1 MIKGLYTSATSMS
14 PRMFRQEVAANN
26 LANINTA
33 GFKKD
38 RFFLRTLMR
47 ADRILSESE
56 MGIAGQIITDYEE
69 GALNHTGS
77 PLDLALRGEGFFT
90 VDTPQG
96 MRYTRNGHFALNTDG
111 QLVTSEG
118 FVVLGEDGPVEIHG
132 KNVLIAENGE
142 ITVDGNVVG
151 RLLITDFEKPYNL
164 KKLGDSLFVPRSEGE
179 AEGVA
184 ENVVVRQGFLEGSNV
199 RVVEEMVRM
208 ISLSRSYESDQKA
221 IQYQDEALGKA
232 VNEVGRV

>member
-1 MIKGLYTSATSMS
+1 MIKGIYTSAASMA

-38 RFFLRTLMR
+38 RFFLRTLVQ
-47 ADRILSESE
+47 ADQTLSQQET
-56 MGIAGQIITDYEE
+56 GIAGQIITDYEE
-69 GALNHTGS
+69 GPLNHSGN

-96 MRYTRNGHFALNTDG
+96 VRYTRNGHFALNTDG

-132 KNVLIAENGE
+132 EHVLIGENGE
-142 ITVDGNVVG
+142 ITVDGNVVD
-151 RLLITDFEKPYNL
+151 RLLITAFEKPYNL
-164 KKLGDSLFVPRSEGE
+164 KKLGNSLFVPRSEGE
-179 AEGVA
+179 AEGIA
-184 ENVVVRQGFLEGSNV
+184 EHVVVRQGFLEGSNV
-199 RVVEEMVRM
+199 HAVEEMIRM
-208 ISLSRSYESDQKA
+208 ISLSRNYESDQKA